1 MQLEEAKSRTKETTS
16 WMKSQLEMTWAELM
30 KDLQY
35 QQEVNQKKIEAMAL
49 EKKKV
54 LDEMN

>member
-16 WMKSQLEMTWAELM
+16 RMKSQLEMTRAELM

>member
-1 MQLEEAKSRTKETTS
+1 
-16 WMKSQLEMTWAELM
+16 MKSQLEMTRAELM

-54 LDEMN
+54 LDEMNQAVKLEID